1 MIPGEKGQYGYV
13 RLIEEKGK
21 KAKKTPKHSTPISLD
36 LHSLSAPPQS
46 TSTVVGGAPRITTI
60 SSLEE
65 SQEGSEWAIKIGDAP
80 PPTWGKKRS
89 LSQGDTLEG
98 DPKRQR
104 VDSGYVFRFRRF
116 PPLHLRVTLIPN
128 ILQRLLKLPC
138 RSSVDHHARVREIAA
153 AFQFTTNEVDAYYS
167 RVDQDAER
175 TRRRF
180 EKARKLLDAMSDV
193 E

>member
-1 MIPGEKGQYGYV
+1 VIPGEKGQYGYV

-21 KAKKTPKHSTPISLD
+21 KAKKIPKHSTPISLD

-46 TSTVVGGAPRITTI
+46 TSTVVGGTPRITMI

-65 SQEGSEWAIKIGDAP
+65 SQEGSDWAIRIGDAP
-80 PPTWGKKRS
+80 PPTWGKKRA
-89 LSQGDTLEG
+89 LSQEDTLEG
-98 DPKRQR
+98 GPKRQR
-104 VDSGYVFRFRRF
+104 VDSGCVFRFRHSL
-116 PPLHLRVTLIPN
+116 PLRPRVALVLN
-128 ILQRLLKLPC
+128 ILRCLLKLSH
-138 RSSVDHHARVREIAA
+138 RSSVDHHVRVREIATT
-153 AFQFTTNEVDAYYS
+153 FQFTTDEVDAYYS
-167 RVDQDAER
+167 RVNQDAER

>member
-1 MIPGEKGQYGYV
+1 M
-13 RLIEEKGK
+13 
-21 KAKKTPKHSTPISLD
+21 
-36 LHSLSAPPQS
+36 
-46 TSTVVGGAPRITTI
+46 VGGAPRITTI

-104 VDSGYVFRFRRF
+104 VDSGYVFRFRRL

-138 RSSVDHHARVREIAA
+138 RSSVDHHVRVREIAA